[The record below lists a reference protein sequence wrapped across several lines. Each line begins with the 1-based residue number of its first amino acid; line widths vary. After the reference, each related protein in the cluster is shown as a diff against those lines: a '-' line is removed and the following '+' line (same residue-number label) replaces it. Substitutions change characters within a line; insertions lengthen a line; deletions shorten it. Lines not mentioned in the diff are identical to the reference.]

1 MIAFNE
7 RTQEFENVSA
17 SSEEEI
23 AQVILGAILIIVGIP
38 IFLCYAQEE
47 FGNFWGVLYS
57 LYWPITVPID
67 LIFF

>member
-38 IFLCYAQEE
+38 IFLCYAQE
-47 FGNFWGVLYS
+47 
-57 LYWPITVPID
+57 
-67 LIFF
+67 